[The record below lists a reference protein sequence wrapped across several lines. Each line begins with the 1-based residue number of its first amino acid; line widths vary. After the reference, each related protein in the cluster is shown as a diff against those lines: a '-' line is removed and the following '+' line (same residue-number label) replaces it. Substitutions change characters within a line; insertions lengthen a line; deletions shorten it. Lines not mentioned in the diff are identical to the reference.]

1 MGFHKSWVKISYL
14 QRYREVANILMKYG
28 FGFIV
33 EQINRRKGLLK
44 KQFKSG
50 GDEYQ
55 SLSRPQRLRM
65 AFEEL
70 GPTYVK
76 LGQLLSIRPD
86 LLPPAYIHEL
96 EKLQDNVPPVSY
108 EAIIKVCKQSGLDI
122 ERDFRT
128 FEREPIAA
136 ASIAQVHRAVLN
148 NGEQVVVKIQ
158 RPDIDRII
166 ATDLAILKDI
176 SHLLERRTAW
186 GELYRVT
193 EIVDEFSDAIQAEL
207 DFQKEG
213 RNADQFYKNFSR
225 DRNIRI
231 PKVFWEFTSQRVLVL
246 EYLPGIKISDF
257 SALKHTHQST
267 SKLASQLVDCLFKQI
282 YEHGFFHADPHP
294 GNIAVSEKN
303 ELIFYDFGQVGIIDN
318 RLKELCMD
326 LILSMIRYDVNGVTR
341 SLLEIAISD
350 HYVNRE
356 QLRRDVSRL
365 QQKYYGM
372 PMSQIKIGEAMAE
385 LLELSIKYQVRIP
398 AELSLMVKM
407 LMTMEG
413 IISMLDPQ
421 LSIVDIAE
429 PYGRR
434 IMMKRYAP
442 SNIAKNIGEIAVD
455 YSRIVKEL
463 PENLEKISNL
473 VTEGELK
480 VKIEHSN
487 INRLG
492 SKIDIMSNRL
502 SMAIIIASIV
512 IGTSLVVGK
521 IGNQFISRI
530 PIVEIGFVT
539 AMVLGLFLTYSIL
552 RSGKY

>member
-1 MGFHKSWVKISYL
+1 MGFHRSWVQISYL
-14 QRYREVANILMKYG
+14 QRYREVANTLMKYG

-33 EQINRRKGLLK
+33 EQINRSKWLLK
-44 KQFKSG
+44 KRFKSG
-50 GDEYQ
+50 GEEYQ

-70 GPTYVK
+70 GPTYIK

-96 EKLQDNVPPVSY
+96 EKLQDNVPPVSCV
-108 EAIIKVCKQSGLDI
+108 EIIKACKQSGLDI
-122 ERDFRT
+122 ERDFQS
-128 FEREPIAA
+128 FDREPIAA

-148 NGEQVVVKIQ
+148 SGEEVVVKVQ

-176 SHLLERRTAW
+176 SDLLERRTAW
-186 GELYRVT
+186 GRLYRVT
-193 EIVDEFSDAIQAEL
+193 EIVDEFSNAIQAEL
-207 DFQKEG
+207 DFQMEG

-267 SKLASQLVDCLFKQI
+267 QKLASQLVDCLFKQI

-303 ELIFYDFGQVGIIDN
+303 EIIFYDFGQVGTIDD

-326 LILSMIRYDVNGVTR
+326 LVLGMMRYDVNGVSR

-356 QLRRDVSRL
+356 QVRRDVSRL
-365 QQKYYGM
+365 QQKYYAM
-372 PMSQIKIGEAMAE
+372 PMSQIKIGEALAE
-385 LLELSIKYQVRIP
+385 LLELSTKYQVRIP

-434 IMMKRYAP
+434 VMMKRYAP
-442 SNIAKNIGEIAVD
+442 SNIAKSMGEIAID

-463 PENLEKISNL
+463 PENLEKLNNL
-473 VTEGELK
+473 ITEGELK

-512 IGTSLVVGK
+512 IGTALVVEK